1 MILIDIAHIIHL
13 TTEEEDAK
21 PAQATLL
28 PRQRC
33 VRLFLLQG
41 VERHAAV
48 LETDGDAVGLL
59 DVHIQEALGTFW
71 IGIRRHIHDNLF
83 ASQPQRQGL
92 F

>member
-41 VERHAAV
+41 VERHTAI
-48 LETDGDAVGLL
+48 LKTDRDTVGLL
-59 DVHIQEALGTFW
+59 DIYIQKALGTFR
-71 IGIRRHIHDNLF
+71 IGIRCHIHDNLF